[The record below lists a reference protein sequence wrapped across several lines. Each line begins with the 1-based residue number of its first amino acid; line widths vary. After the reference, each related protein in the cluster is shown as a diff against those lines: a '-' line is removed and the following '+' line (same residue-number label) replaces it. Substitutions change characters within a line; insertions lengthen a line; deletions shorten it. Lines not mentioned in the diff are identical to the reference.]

1 MLQINST
8 SISRRPAR
16 PRPFV
21 QSCMFPARCLRA
33 PLIIL
38 ALLAA
43 GLAGAQTFDADT
55 PVLSAPDPAA
65 RPVAQARGGAA
76 VRVLRR
82 QGFWLEVE
90 SGGARGWVRISAV
103 KLSTTA
109 ATLAMDTGRL
119 GANNI
124 VATSAARSVSA
135 KDLIEGRSDDQAVE
149 RLIAFRADA
158 TQLAQF
164 AQAGALADVRLAPL
178 GLPQVAP
185 ATTPEP
191 APFRPSEDSI
201 GRLWVARIMGVAP
214 LHPSQDLQRYVNLL
228 GGHLASRV
236 DSTRTWRFGILD
248 TDAVNAFA
256 APGGVVLV
264 TAGLLRQLSSEDEL
278 AAVLAHEIAH
288 VTREHHYQ
296 VILRA
301 RQSESV
307 VRGLRP
313 DPGLSRASAQLYT
326 RGLERAS
333 EHEADLVGVQLL
345 ARAGYDPAA
354 FLSVLEKLD
363 TLGTADPRVAL
374 FASTHPPA
382 RERMDYLARAGI
394 ERLPVPAASPPARG
408 MRFAGVVRTGL
419 NP

>member
-55 PVLSAPDPAA
+55 PVLAAPDAAA

-149 RLIAFRADA
+149 RLIAFRADP

-164 AQAGALADVRLAPL
+164 AQAGALADVRFTPLVSLRPPPSAAEAP
-178 GLPQVAP
+178 GN
-185 ATTPEP
+185 
-191 APFRPSEDSI
+191 RPSEDSI

-228 GGHLASRV
+228 GAHLASRV
-236 DSTRTWRFGILD
+236 DSARTWRFGILD

-288 VTREHHYQ
+288 VMREHHYQ
-296 VILRA
+296 VILSA
-301 RQSESV
+301 RQFETV

-354 FLSVLEKLD
+354 FLSMLEKLD
-363 TLGTADPRVAL
+363 ALGTADPRVAL

>member
-1 MLQINST
+1 M
-8 SISRRPAR
+8 
-16 PRPFV
+16 
-21 QSCMFPARCLRA
+21 
-33 PLIIL
+33 
-38 ALLAA
+38 
-43 GLAGAQTFDADT
+43 
-55 PVLSAPDPAA
+55 
-65 RPVAQARGGAA
+65 
-76 VRVLRR
+76 
-82 QGFWLEVE
+82 
-90 SGGARGWVRISAV
+90 RISAV
-103 KLSTTA
+103 RLATTST
-109 ATLAMDTGRL
+109 TLAMDTGRL

-164 AQAGALADVRLAPL
+164 AQAGALADVRFAPL
-178 GLPQVAP
+178 GPPLAAP
-185 ATTPEP
+185 AATSEA
-191 APFRPSEDSI
+191 APSRPSEDSI

-228 GGHLASRV
+228 GGYLASRV
-236 DSTRTWRFGILD
+236 DNTRTWRFGILD

-288 VTREHHYQ
+288 VAREHHYQ

-301 RQSESV
+301 RQSETV

-333 EHEADLVGVQLL
+333 EHEADLVGVQLM
-345 ARAGYDPAA
+345 ARAGYDPSA

-363 TLGTADPRVAL
+363 ALGTADPRVVL

-382 RERMDYLARAGI
+382 RERMDALARAGI
-394 ERLPVPAASPPARG
+394 ERLPLPAASAPARG
-408 MRFAGVVRTGL
+408 TRFAGVVRAAL